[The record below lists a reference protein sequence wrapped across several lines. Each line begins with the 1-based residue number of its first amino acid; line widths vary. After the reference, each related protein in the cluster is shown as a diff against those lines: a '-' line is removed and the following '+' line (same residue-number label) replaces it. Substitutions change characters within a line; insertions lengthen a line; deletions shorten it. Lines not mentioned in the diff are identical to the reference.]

1 MRGPIPKIM
10 NQSLIERGLM
20 LLGALLILLFALGFV
35 VPAIGAWQ
43 SEIRIMVVVG
53 VVLYAAYSFWTQ
65 TKDAKDLDAKAREA
79 AKWRH
84 EAEQLRSTLTQL
96 QNELS
101 AANEAANKAETGKK
115 KAQTELKKA
124 IQALEECQAAKEA

>member
-1 MRGPIPKIM
+1 M

-20 LLGALLILLFALGFV
+20 LLGALLILVFALGFV

-65 TKDAKDLDAKAREA
+65 TKDAKDLATKASEA

-84 EAEQLRSTLTQL
+84 EAEQLRSTLNQL
-96 QNELS
+96 QNELRE
-101 AANEAANKAETGKK
+101 ANDALKTAETAKK

-124 IQALEECQAAKEA
+124 QEALEECQSAKEA

>member
-1 MRGPIPKIM
+1 M

-43 SEIRIMVVVG
+43 SEIRIMVVMG

-65 TKDAKDLDAKAREA
+65 TKDAKDLAAKASEV

-84 EAEQLRSTLTQL
+84 EAEQLRSSLNQL
-96 QNELS
+96 QHELS
-101 AANEAANKAETGKK
+101 AAHEATNKAETAKK

-124 IQALEECQAAKEA
+124 QEALEECLSAKEA

>member
-1 MRGPIPKIM
+1 M

-20 LLGALLILLFALGFV
+20 LLGALLILVFALGFV

-65 TKDAKDLDAKAREA
+65 TKDAKDLATKANEA

-84 EAEQLRSTLTQL
+84 EAEQLRSTLNQL
-96 QNELS
+96 QNELRE
-101 AANEAANKAETGKK
+101 ANDAFKMAETAKK

-124 IQALEECQAAKEA
+124 QEALAECQATKEV

>member
-1 MRGPIPKIM
+1 M

-20 LLGALLILLFALGFV
+20 LLGALLILVFALGFV

-65 TKDAKDLDAKAREA
+65 TKDAKDLATKASEA

-84 EAEQLRSTLTQL
+84 EAEQLRSTLNQL
-96 QNELS
+96 QNELQE
-101 AANEAANKAETGKK
+101 ANDAFKMAETAKK
-115 KAQTELKKA
+115 KAQAELKKA
-124 IQALEECQAAKEA
+124 QEALEECQTAKEA

>member
-1 MRGPIPKIM
+1 M

-20 LLGALLILLFALGFV
+20 LLGALLILVFALGFV

-65 TKDAKDLDAKAREA
+65 TKGAKDLATKASEA

-84 EAEQLRSTLTQL
+84 EAEQLRSTLNQL
-96 QNELS
+96 QNELRE
-101 AANEAANKAETGKK
+101 ANDAFKMAETAKK
-115 KAQTELKKA
+115 KAQAELKKA
-124 IQALEECQAAKEA
+124 QEALAECQATKEA

>member
-1 MRGPIPKIM
+1 M

-65 TKDAKDLDAKAREA
+65 TKDAKDLAAKASEV

-84 EAEQLRSTLTQL
+84 EAEQLRSSLNQL
-96 QNELS
+96 QHELS
-101 AANEAANKAETGKK
+101 AAHEVTNKAETAKK

-124 IQALEECQAAKEA
+124 QEALEECLSAKEA

>member
-1 MRGPIPKIM
+1 M

-65 TKDAKDLDAKAREA
+65 TKDAKDLAAKASEVT
-79 AKWRH
+79 KWRH
-84 EAEQLRSTLTQL
+84 EAEQLRSTLSQL
-96 QNELS
+96 QSELS
-101 AANEAANKAETGKK
+101 AANEAANKAETAKK
-115 KAQTELKKA
+115 KALAELKKA
-124 IQALEECQAAKEA
+124 TQALEECQAGKDAQ

>member
-1 MRGPIPKIM
+1 M

-53 VVLYAAYSFWTQ
+53 GCTLCGLQF
-65 TKDAKDLDAKAREA
+65 LDP
-79 AKWRH
+79 
-84 EAEQLRSTLTQL
+84 
-96 QNELS
+96 N
-101 AANEAANKAETGKK
+101 
-115 KAQTELKKA
+115 
-124 IQALEECQAAKEA
+124 

>member
-1 MRGPIPKIM
+1 M

-65 TKDAKDLDAKAREA
+65 TKDAKDLAAKASEA

-84 EAEQLRSTLTQL
+84 EAEQLRSTLNQL
-96 QNELS
+96 QNELRE
-101 AANEAANKAETGKK
+101 ANDAFKMAETAKK

-124 IQALEECQAAKEA
+124 QEALEECQSTKEA

>member
-1 MRGPIPKIM
+1 M

-20 LLGALLILLFALGFV
+20 LLGALLILVFALGFV
-35 VPAIGAWQ
+35 VPVIGAWQ

-65 TKDAKDLDAKAREA
+65 TKDAKDLATKASEA

-84 EAEQLRSTLTQL
+84 EAEQLRSTLNQL
-96 QNELS
+96 QNELRE
-101 AANEAANKAETGKK
+101 ANDAFKMAETAKK
-115 KAQTELKKA
+115 KAQAELKKA
-124 IQALEECQAAKEA
+124 QEALEECQTAKEA

>member
-1 MRGPIPKIM
+1 M

-20 LLGALLILLFALGFV
+20 LLGALLILVFALGFV

-65 TKDAKDLDAKAREA
+65 TKDAKDLATKASEA

-84 EAEQLRSTLTQL
+84 EAEQLRSTLNQL
-96 QNELS
+96 QNELRE
-101 AANEAANKAETGKK
+101 ANDAFKMAEAAKK
-115 KAQTELKKA
+115 KAQAELKKA
-124 IQALEECQAAKEA
+124 QEALEECQTAKEA

>member
-1 MRGPIPKIM
+1 M

-20 LLGALLILLFALGFV
+20 LLGALLILVFALGFV

-65 TKDAKDLDAKAREA
+65 TKDAKDLATKANEA

-84 EAEQLRSTLTQL
+84 EAEQLRSTLNQL
-96 QNELS
+96 QNELRE
-101 AANEAANKAETGKK
+101 ANDAFKMAETAKK

-124 IQALEECQAAKEA
+124 QEALAKCQATKEV

>member
-1 MRGPIPKIM
+1 M

-20 LLGALLILLFALGFV
+20 LLGALLILVFALGFV

-65 TKDAKDLDAKAREA
+65 TKDAKDLATKASEA

-84 EAEQLRSTLTQL
+84 EAEQLRSTLNQL
-96 QNELS
+96 QNELRE
-101 AANEAANKAETGKK
+101 ANDAFKKAETAKK
-115 KAQTELKKA
+115 KAQAELKKA
-124 IQALEECQAAKEA
+124 QEALEECQTAKEA

>member
-1 MRGPIPKIM
+1 M

-43 SEIRIMVVVG
+43 PEIRIMVVVG

-65 TKDAKDLDAKAREA
+65 SKDAKDLAAKASEA

-84 EAEQLRSTLTQL
+84 EAEQLRSTLNQL
-96 QNELS
+96 QSELQE
-101 AANEAANKAETGKK
+101 ANEALNKAETAKK

-124 IQALEECQAAKEA
+124 TQALEECQSAKEA

>member
-1 MRGPIPKIM
+1 M

-20 LLGALLILLFALGFV
+20 LLGALLILVFALGFV

-65 TKDAKDLDAKAREA
+65 TKDAEDLAAKAREA

-84 EAEQLRSTLTQL
+84 EAEQLRSTLNQL
-96 QNELS
+96 QNELRE
-101 AANEAANKAETGKK
+101 ANDAFKKAETAKK
-115 KAQTELKKA
+115 KAQAELKKA
-124 IQALEECQAAKEA
+124 QEALEECQTAKEA

>member
-1 MRGPIPKIM
+1 M

-20 LLGALLILLFALGFV
+20 LLGALLILVFALGFV

-65 TKDAKDLDAKAREA
+65 TKDAKDLATKASEA

-84 EAEQLRSTLTQL
+84 EAEQLRSTLNQL
-96 QNELS
+96 QNELRE
-101 AANEAANKAETGKK
+101 ANDAFKMAETAKK
-115 KAQTELKKA
+115 KAQAELKKA
-124 IQALEECQAAKEA
+124 QEALEECQTAKEA

>member
-1 MRGPIPKIM
+1 M

-65 TKDAKDLDAKAREA
+65 TKDAKDLAAKASEA

-84 EAEQLRSTLTQL
+84 EAEQLRSSLNQL

-101 AANEAANKAETGKK
+101 AAHEATNKAETAKK

-124 IQALEECQAAKEA
+124 QEALEECQSAKEA

>member
-1 MRGPIPKIM
+1 M

-20 LLGALLILLFALGFV
+20 LLGALLILVFALGFV

-65 TKDAKDLDAKAREA
+65 TKDAKDLATKASEA

-84 EAEQLRSTLTQL
+84 EAEQLRSTLNQL
-96 QNELS
+96 QNVLRE
-101 AANEAANKAETGKK
+101 ANDAFKMAETAKK
-115 KAQTELKKA
+115 KAQAELKKA
-124 IQALEECQAAKEA
+124 QEALAECQATKEV